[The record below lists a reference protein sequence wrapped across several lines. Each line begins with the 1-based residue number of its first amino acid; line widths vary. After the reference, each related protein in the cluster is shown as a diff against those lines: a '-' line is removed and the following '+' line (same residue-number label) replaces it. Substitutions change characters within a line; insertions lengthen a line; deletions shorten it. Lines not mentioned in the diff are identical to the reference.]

1 MTAKDTD
8 ELMHLLQDT
17 KTTAQLQT
25 YTNTLAEQTILQ
37 TFPEYLNSK
46 MIERNIS
53 PAELIAAAQ
62 IQRNYG
68 YQILNGTRKPSRDKI
83 LALCL
88 ALGLDLPETQRALT
102 LAQFGQLYPKNQ
114 RDSIFIFS
122 INKQL
127 SVLQVNELLDEMK
140 EELLFN

>member
-68 YQILNGTRKPSRDKI
+68 YQILNGTRKPS
-83 LALCL
+83 LPSALRLVLICRKRN
-88 ALGLDLPETQRALT
+88 GHSRSRNSDSFIRRTKETPYSYFPST
-102 LAQFGQLYPKNQ
+102 KNSLCC
-114 RDSIFIFS
+114 R
-122 INKQL
+122 
-127 SVLQVNELLDEMK
+127 
-140 EELLFN
+140 

>member
-1 MTAKDTD
+1 MTPKDTD

-17 KTTAQLQT
+17 RTTAQLQT
-25 YTNTLAEQTILQ
+25 YTDTLAEQTTLQ

-46 MIERNIS
+46 MIERTIS

-68 YQILNGTRKPSRDKI
+68 YQILNGTRNPSRDKV

-88 ALGLDLPETQRALT
+88 ALGLDLSETQRALT
-102 LAQFGQLYPKNQ
+102 LAQFGQLYPKNR

-122 INKQL
+122 INKKL

-140 EELLFN
+140 EELLFT

>member
-1 MTAKDTD
+1 MTSKDTD

-25 YTNTLAEQTILQ
+25 YTNTLTEQTILQ
-37 TFPEYLNSK
+37 TFSEYLNSK
-46 MIERNIS
+46 MIERDIS
-53 PAELIAAAQ
+53 PAELIASAQ

-68 YQILNGTRKPSRDKI
+68 YQILSGTRNPSRDKVLSI
-83 LALCL
+83 CL

-102 LAQFGQLYPKNQ
+102 LAQFGQLYPKNR

-122 INKQL
+122 INKKL

-140 EELLFN
+140 EELLFT

>member
-1 MTAKDTD
+1 MTSKDND

-17 KTTAQLQT
+17 KTAAQLQT
-25 YTNTLAEQTILQ
+25 YTDTLAEQTTLQ
-37 TFPEYLNSK
+37 TFSEYLNSK

-53 PAELIAAAQ
+53 PAELIASAQ

-68 YQILNGTRKPSRDKI
+68 YQILNGTRNPSRDKV
-83 LALCL
+83 LSLCL

-102 LAQFGQLYPKNQ
+102 LAQFGQLYPKNR

-122 INKQL
+122 INKKL